1 MLYRTVL
8 QQAQTLAYVD
18 VIYLLA
24 WTTALMVPLAFFMKR
39 PSTNTQAM
47 GH

>member
-18 VIYLLA
+18 VVYLLG
-24 WTTALMVPLAFFMKR
+24 WSTALMVPLAFFMKR
-39 PSTNTQAM
+39 SRPGTAAM